1 MHPQSQPHVF
11 ALCRTLLFVASILL
25 CLAASAASQTVAP
38 HAKLYI
44 NDFNTTRAEAHVPA
58 QPGPRSP
65 GSRRADRRDRPP
77 DAGFNFNNPSAMARF
92 TSTDVITYDLTA
104 SGDGWRVD
112 FTVVGT
118 SADNEGVILTGYAID
133 GGPAGS
139 GADSISITVRTATG
153 TVLFTGTGTVSEG
166 DVVIVR

>member
-1 MHPQSQPHVF
+1 MAAAANESARAILPFIVSGILRRFHVERQEF
-11 ALCRTLLFVASILL
+11 DQRETGGGAG
-25 CLAASAASQTVAP
+25 
-38 HAKLYI
+38 
-44 NDFNTTRAEAHVPA
+44 RAV
-58 QPGPRSP
+58 
-65 GSRRADRRDRPP
+65 
-77 DAGFNFNNPSAMARF
+77 NLNNPSTKVRF

-112 FTVVGT
+112 FTIVGT
-118 SADNEGVILTGYAID
+118 SADNEGVILTGHAID